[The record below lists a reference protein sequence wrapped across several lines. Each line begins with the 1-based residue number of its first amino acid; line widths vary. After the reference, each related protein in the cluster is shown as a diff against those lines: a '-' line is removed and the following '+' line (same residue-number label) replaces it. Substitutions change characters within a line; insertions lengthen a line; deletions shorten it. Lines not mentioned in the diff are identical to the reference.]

1 MPFKITLLV
10 ISFFNLLALIFLI
23 NLIVFHIELKCMT
36 TYEYLKM
43 KESALGKE
51 SKIVKKITE
60 KMR

>member
-1 MPFKITLLV
+1 MTDFHSRV
-10 ISFFNLLALIFLI
+10 I
-23 NLIVFHIELKCMT
+23 NLIVFHIELKFKGMT